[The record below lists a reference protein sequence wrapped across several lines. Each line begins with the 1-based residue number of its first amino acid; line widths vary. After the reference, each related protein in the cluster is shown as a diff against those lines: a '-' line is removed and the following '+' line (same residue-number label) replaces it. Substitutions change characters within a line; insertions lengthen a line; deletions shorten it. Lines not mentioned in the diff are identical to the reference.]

1 MDKID
6 MQELNDAV
14 MAGVAAIGIIA
25 FTVGLLYFGLALG
38 Y

>member
-1 MDKID
+1 MNKIN
-6 MQELNDAV
+6 MQELNDMV
-14 MAGVAAIGIIA
+14 QAGVAAIGIIA